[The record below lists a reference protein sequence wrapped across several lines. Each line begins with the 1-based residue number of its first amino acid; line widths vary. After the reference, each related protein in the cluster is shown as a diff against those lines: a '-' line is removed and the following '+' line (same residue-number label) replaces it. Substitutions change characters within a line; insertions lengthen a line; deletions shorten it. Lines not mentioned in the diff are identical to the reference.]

1 MWKLSL
7 PWWEFIVRGVIVYLF
22 LITLLRTT
30 GKRQIGQMS
39 PFDLV
44 LLLVLSNAVQNS
56 MNGGDNS
63 VLAGMIL
70 AATLV
75 GANWIT
81 GRITLHS
88 KRVSQILKGEPRVLI
103 HNGVIN
109 QKALDDEQVSREEL
123 MVAIRRAGLGD
134 ILDVR
139 SAILE
144 NNGGISVIPL
154 KH

>member
-7 PWWEFIVRGVIVYLF
+7 PWWEFIVRGLVVYFF
-22 LITLLRTT
+22 LIFLLRAT

-63 VLAGMIL
+63 ILAGIIL

-88 KRVSQILKGEPRVLI
+88 KHVSQLLKGEPRVLI
-103 HNGVIN
+103 HNGVVN
-109 QKALDDEQVSREEL
+109 QKALDEEQVSREDL

-134 ILDVR
+134 ILG
-139 SAILE
+139 S
-144 NNGGISVIPL
+144 P
-154 KH
+154 